1 MVSSSAAATVV
12 LPGQGDVIGM
22 GLVHKVRGEAL
33 AIQEGTMQPGEEV
46 GRHTHSRED
55 QYSFVIEGEVTFELG
70 DEVVVAPAGSYVFKP
85 RGVPH
90 GFRNSGT
97 TPARVIE
104 MSTPGAFGGFYDDMA
119 AAVEQ
124 GPEALAAVQERYGV
138 VFHR

>member
-1 MVSSSAAATVV
+1 MVSSSAGATVV
-12 LPGQGDVIGM
+12 LPGEGDAIGM
-22 GLVHKVRGEAL
+22 GLVHKLRGEGL
-33 AIQEGTMQPGEEV
+33 SIQEGVLPPGGEV

-55 QYSFVIEGEVTFELG
+55 QCSFVIDGEVTFAIG
-70 DEVVVAPAGSYVFKP
+70 DDVVVAPAGSYVFKP

-104 MSTPGAFGGFYDDMA
+104 MSTPGAFAGFYDDMA

-138 VFHR
+138 DFHG